1 MWKSRGRLPVRRGE
15 IGGCLLVEGAVRANV
30 VVVEAPGFD
39 RLARV
44 VERRKPVRVE
54 TLEPELPVEAL
65 DEGILIRLTWLDETQ
80 CDAVL
85 LGPGQERSAR
95 EFRPVIRDDGFRK
108 RMSLGELVERPHDSR
123 LADRGVDDR
132 RGPLAR
138 VVVRDRED
146 AKAPARSELIRD
158 EVDRPALVGADGGQK
173 RLRALPEPLSWAL
186 ARQASPSER

>member
-44 VERRKPVRVE
+44 DV
-54 TLEPELPVEAL
+54 
-65 DEGILIRLTWLDETQ
+65 
-80 CDAVL
+80 
-85 LGPGQERSAR
+85 
-95 EFRPVIRDDGFRK
+95 
-108 RMSLGELVERPHDSR
+108 H
-123 LADRGVDDR
+123 
-132 RGPLAR
+132 
-138 VVVRDRED
+138 DRED

-186 ARQASPSER
+186 ARQAEPFRAVEPQKPFVVEAQSVLTKEIPQASISESGTLQGDLSKLLA

>member
-108 RMSLGELVERPHDSR
+108 RMSLGELVERR
-123 LADRGVDDR
+123 TTLV
-132 RGPLAR
+132 PLIEVSTIVAGHWR
-138 VVVRDRED
+138 V
-146 AKAPARSELIRD
+146 
-158 EVDRPALVGADGGQK
+158 
-173 RLRALPEPLSWAL
+173 
-186 ARQASPSER
+186 